1 MLFRSGLVLA
11 LFFPD
16 NSLLISI
23 TIAINMISTT
33 AFVISDP
40 VITTNYLPA
49 AIFFLPVLIGGMT
62 LSTAGGLKVLRFY
75 LLIKRVTYEVVNLPY
90 PNSVESMHYGGK
102 FVSKET
108 MASVWG
114 LFLMY
119 FIGFVGSF
127 LILSFLTSDFESAW
141 LLALALLNNAEGAE
155 VVTPTAVVWC
165 EKPKLA
171 SRTLAS
177 SAGRRRRSMVC
188 LASASSA
195 EIGRAH
201 V

>member
-1 MLFRSGLVLA
+1 M
-11 LFFPD
+11 
-16 NSLLISI
+16 
-23 TIAINMISTT
+23 AINMISTT

-40 VITTNYLPA
+40 IVITNFLPA
-49 AIFFLPVLIGGMT
+49 AIFFVPVLIGGMT

-119 FIGFVGSF
+119 FIGFVISF
-127 LILSFLTSDFESAW
+127 LIMSLLTNDFETAW
-141 LLALALLNNAEGAE
+141 LLALALLNNAGGVIYMTGQFDLLVNMPPISHILMSIIMILGRLEFL
-155 VVTPTAVVWC
+155 VVLVILL
-165 EKPKLA
+165 PKLLI
-171 SRTLAS
+171 R
-177 SAGRRRRSMVC
+177 GN
-188 LASASSA
+188 
-195 EIGRAH
+195 
-201 V
+201 

>member
-1 MLFRSGLVLA
+1 MAHFAKIESGIVTEVIVADQDFVLTIICMSLALA
-11 LFFPD
+11 LFFP
-16 NSLLISI
+16 NNGLLVSL
-23 TIAINMISTT
+23 TMAINMISTT

-40 VITTNYLPA
+40 ALITNYLPA

-75 LLIKRVTYEVVNLPY
+75 LLVKRVTYEVVNLPY

-119 FIGFVGSF
+119 FVGFVDHEKMKF
-127 LILSFLTSDFESAW
+127 Y
-141 LLALALLNNAEGAE
+141 
-155 VVTPTAVVWC
+155 VVDQ
-165 EKPKLA
+165 LF
-171 SRTLAS
+171 
-177 SAGRRRRSMVC
+177 
-188 LASASSA
+188 
-195 EIGRAH
+195 
-201 V
+201 